1 MSDQQ
6 ARDPQAPEQWR
17 DRWAPHILRLLP
29 RAILL
34 AAGLL
39 GWVYF
44 RTRADL
50 ALYAALGLL
59 VALVL
64 ASAIR
69 FVIQKTQGIT
79 IRNRL
84 LLAFIFVAL
93 LPVSITGGVTAY
105 RSAQSQEAQVLN
117 QLESVATLK
126 EAEIETWVQT
136 LDTTLTT
143 LLRQDDLELLVNE
156 ILVPGAGPE
165 NEAQRAR
172 LQAQMVATMV
182 QSRLFDEIFVLNDKG
197 LTILSTDSRQVG
209 KGFSRQPLFTEGMKG
224 HYITPPLF
232 SPSLNGYR
240 VISVLPIIDDNGQVR
255 GVLGG
260 RASMDHLNEIML
272 ERAGLGETGETY
284 LVGANHVLVTSRR
297 DGQQYLPLWSEG
309 VNRAVDYQTNGSGR
323 YTNDFDR
330 AVIGVYRWLPNLQ
343 VALMAE
349 QDQVEALSSV
359 TNMLWISAGIML
371 VSLLV
376 AAILAILVSQSIA
389 WPISVLAGT
398 AAQMAEGRLDLNVP
412 IRRTDEIGQL
422 AEAFN
427 SMTTQLQ
434 ELVTGLEHRVN
445 ERTAELERRSTQIQ
459 VAAEV
464 ARDITT
470 TTNPDE
476 LLDEAVRLI
485 RDRFGFYHA
494 GLFLLDD
501 RGEYAV
507 LRAATG
513 EAGRQMLES
522 GHRLK
527 VGAVGIVGSATG
539 TRRPHVALD
548 VGSDAAH
555 YRNPLLPDTR
565 SEMALPL
572 IASGRVIGALDVQST
587 QPDAFDQQ
595 DITVLQTLAD
605 QLAVAI
611 ENARL
616 IQQMNETVRELEQA
630 YGRYTQESWRS
641 FTRGLSEIKGYRYRR
656 MGVQPADRLNPEARQ
671 ALQAG
676 EAVQTAIDAQGSS
689 ALAVP
694 IRLRGETIG
703 VLNLRYEGQSIPQ
716 ETLTLA
722 EEAAG
727 RLALVIENSRLLQEA
742 QRLALREQ
750 QINLVAGQVRN
761 AEDMETLLQTTV
773 RELGKALGASRTFIH
788 LGLDSPEPAPSWE
801 EQL

>member
-1 MSDQQ
+1 MSDQH
-6 ARDPQAPEQWR
+6 ARDPKEIEQWI
-17 DRWAPHILRLLP
+17 DRWAPTILRLLP
-29 RAILL
+29 PAVIIVVV
-34 AAGLL
+34 LL

-44 RTRADL
+44 QTRSTL
-50 ALYAALGLL
+50 ALYTALGLL
-59 VALVL
+59 VTLLLV
-64 ASAIR
+64 AVIR
-69 FVIQKTQGIT
+69 FVAKKTQGIT

-84 LLAFIFVAL
+84 LLAFILVAL

-105 RSAQSQEAQVLN
+105 LSAQSHEAQALN

-136 LDTTLTT
+136 LDTALTT
-143 LLRQDDLELLVNE
+143 LLQEDDLELLVNE
-156 ILVPGAGPE
+156 ILIPGVSPE

-172 LQAQMVATMV
+172 LRSQIVATMV

-197 LTILSTDSRQVG
+197 LTILSTDNRQVG
-209 KGFSRQPLFTEGMKG
+209 KGFSGQPLFTEGMKG
-224 HYITPPLF
+224 HFITPPLYA
-232 SPSLNGYR
+232 PSLNGYR
-240 VISVLPIIDDNGQVR
+240 VISVLPITDSNGQVR
-255 GVLGG
+255 GVLAG

-297 DGQQYLPLWSEG
+297 EGQQYMPLWSAG
-309 VNRAVDYQTNGSGR
+309 VNRAIDYQTNGSGR
-323 YTNDFDR
+323 YTNDFGR
-330 AVIGVYRWLPNLQ
+330 EVIGVFHWLPSLR
-343 VALMAE
+343 VALLAE
-349 QDQVEALSSV
+349 QDQVEALGAVS
-359 TNMLWISAGIML
+359 NMLWISGGIMV

-376 AAILAILVSQSIA
+376 AVILAILVSQSIA
-389 WPISVLAGT
+389 QPISALAGT
-398 AAQMAEGRLDLNVP
+398 AAQMAEGQLDLTVP
-412 IRRTDEIGQL
+412 IRRGDEIGKL

-427 SMTTQLQ
+427 SMTTQLR
-434 ELVTGLEHRVN
+434 ELVTGLEQRVN

-527 VGAVGIVGSATG
+527 VGAQGIVGSATS

-548 VGSDAAH
+548 VGADVAH
-555 YRNPLLPDTR
+555 YRNPLLPNTR

-587 QPDAFDQQ
+587 EPNAFDQQ

-641 FTRGLSEIKGYRYRR
+641 LSRELNEIKGYRYRQL
-656 MGVQPADRLNPEARQ
+656 GVQPDNRLNPEARQ
-671 ALQAG
+671 ALEAG
-676 EAVQTAIDAQGSS
+676 EAVQTAIEAEGAT

-703 VLNLRYEGQSIPQ
+703 VLNLRYEGQRIPQ

-750 QINLVAGQVRN
+750 QINLVAGKVRN
-761 AEDMETLLQTTV
+761 AEDMETVLQTTV

-788 LGLDSPEPAPSWE
+788 LGLDSLEPAPSWE